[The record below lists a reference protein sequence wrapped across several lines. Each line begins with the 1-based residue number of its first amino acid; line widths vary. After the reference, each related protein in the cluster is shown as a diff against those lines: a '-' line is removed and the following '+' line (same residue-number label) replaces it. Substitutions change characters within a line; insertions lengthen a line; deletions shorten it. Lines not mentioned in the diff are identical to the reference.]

1 VDFYGNCYINYSAF
15 AGCYFEDVLFENVI
29 FNETYF
35 CNSNIKRVSFTNCN
49 GLQPRNFYRYYQL
62 DPESKLPSQISRLD
76 IDQLEKVVTE
86 KYILDCPLSAP
97 DKTYLQTFFA
107 T

>member
-1 VDFYGNCYINYSAF
+1 M
-15 AGCYFEDVLFENVI
+15 LFENVI

-49 GLQPRNFYRYYQL
+49 GLLPRNFYRYYQL
-62 DPESKLPSQISRLD
+62 DPETKLPSQISRVD
-76 IDQLEKVVTE
+76 IDQLEKVITE

-97 DKTYLQTFFA
+97 DKTYLQTLFA